1 MPGFFLIRH
10 HWCFFE
16 QFFVIIIIYDSFCAE
31 GFFSFRLINKKMEQT
46 MSNKM
51 KVVCPKCQAK
61 LQFDPA
67 KINSDVVKFKC
78 PACAVVLRIKK
89 PAPERGKEAGFIRHV
104 KKTATADQHERTG
117 AELSDMAQKFKQEL
131 GVGQEDR
138 ESKTGMAGSQD
149 TSVLKDEPESS
160 ENFIDETLNVSE
172 TRREKRV
179 KFKKKVLVNNQI
191 MVEAL
196 DISEGGLFL
205 HTGRSF
211 EDGAIVDVGI
221 PTQPGSF
228 DLIVQA
234 KVRHNHRG
242 IGMGLQFVDVDVKK
256 KMQLKKLVNELD
268 EAAAKEL
275 EGRKKILLIGGTDTA
290 RNINKSK
297 LVLDGFYVLQ
307 ATTVDEVFK
316 ILQDDPPDAMILE
329 WQETKFN
336 CKGLL
341 AKISQNPANN
351 AIIKV
356 VLSAL
361 TDSQVQ
367 REILN
372 SGTHKYMAKMDTNP
386 AKLSNVLKQL
396 IEERD
401 GSV

>member
-1 MPGFFLIRH
+1 
-10 HWCFFE
+10 
-16 QFFVIIIIYDSFCAE
+16 
-31 GFFSFRLINKKMEQT
+31 MERT
-46 MSNKM
+46 MSNIM

-61 LQFDPA
+61 LKFDPERITTEVA
-67 KINSDVVKFKC
+67 KFKC
-78 PACAVVLRIKK
+78 PSCAVVLRVKKPISGKEKESSFIRHKKK
-89 PAPERGKEAGFIRHV
+89 PAATESPEE
-104 KKTATADQHERTG
+104 TG
-117 AELSDMAQKFKQEL
+117 PEMGGQAQKSDKEHGFEQRLDLDSSAKAADAEEKQEQPP
-131 GVGQEDR
+131 G
-138 ESKTGMAGSQD
+138 
-149 TSVLKDEPESS
+149 SS
-160 ENFIDETLNVSE
+160 ETAEDETTTVSNS
-172 TRREKRV
+172 RSQKRV
-179 KFKKKVLVNNQI
+179 KFKKKVLINNQI

-211 EDGAIVDVGI
+211 EDGAVVEVGI

-228 DLIVQA
+228 DLVVQA
-234 KVRHNHRG
+234 EVRHNHRG
-242 IGMGLQFVDVDVKK
+242 IGMGLQFVDLNANQLA
-256 KMQLKKLVNELD
+256 QLKKLVIELD
-268 EAAAKEL
+268 EAAAKEK
-275 EGRKKILLIGGTDTA
+275 EGRKKILLVGGTDTA

-307 ATTVDEVFK
+307 ATSADEVFK
-316 ILQDDPPDAMILE
+316 VLQEEPPDAMVVE
-329 WQETKFN
+329 WQEANFN

-341 AKISQNPANN
+341 AKIAQNPGNN

-372 SGTHKYMAKMDTNP
+372 SGAHKYMAKMDTNP

-401 GSV
+401 GG

>member
-1 MPGFFLIRH
+1 
-10 HWCFFE
+10 
-16 QFFVIIIIYDSFCAE
+16 
-31 GFFSFRLINKKMEQT
+31 

-67 KINSDVVKFKC
+67 KITSDVAKFKC

-89 PAPERGKEAGFIRHV
+89 PAPERGKEAGFIRHA
-104 KKTATADQHERTG
+104 KKPATAGQHEEAG
-117 AELSDMAQKFKQEL
+117 AESSDMAQKFGQEM

-138 ESKTGMAGSQD
+138 ESNTGTFGSQD
-149 TSVLKDEPESS
+149 PSVLKDKPGPESS
-160 ENFIDETLNVSE
+160 ENFTDEAINVSE

-211 EDGAIVDVGI
+211 EDGAVVDVGI
-221 PTQPGSF
+221 PSQPGCF
-228 DLIVQA
+228 DLVVQA
-234 KVRHNHRG
+234 TVRHNHRG

-256 KMQLKKLVNELD
+256 KMQLKKLVKELD
-268 EAAAKEL
+268 EATAKEL
-275 EGRKKILLIGGTDTA
+275 EGRKKILLVGGTDTA

-307 ATTVDEVFK
+307 ATTADEVFK
-316 ILQDDPPDAMILE
+316 TLQEEPPDALVLE

-341 AKISQNPANN
+341 ARINQNPAND

-367 REILN
+367 REILD
-372 SGTHKYMAKMDTNP
+372 SGAHKYMAKMDTNP

>member
-1 MPGFFLIRH
+1 
-10 HWCFFE
+10 
-16 QFFVIIIIYDSFCAE
+16 
-31 GFFSFRLINKKMEQT
+31 

-51 KVVCPKCQAK
+51 KVVCPKCKAK

-67 KINSDVVKFKC
+67 KITSDVAKFKC

-89 PAPERGKEAGFIRHV
+89 PAPERGKEAGFIRHA
-104 KKTATADQHERTG
+104 KKTAIADQHEKGG
-117 AELSDMAQKFKQEL
+117 AELSDMAQKFKQEM
-131 GVGQEDR
+131 GVSQEDR
-138 ESKTGMAGSQD
+138 ESKTGTAGSQD
-149 TSVLKDEPESS
+149 TSVLNDEPKPESS
-160 ENFIDETLNVSE
+160 ENFTDETLNVSE

-211 EDGAIVDVGI
+211 ENGAIVDVGI

-228 DLIVQA
+228 DLVVQA

-275 EGRKKILLIGGTDTA
+275 EGRKKILLIGGTDTT

-307 ATTVDEVFK
+307 ATKVDEVFK
-316 ILQDDPPDAMILE
+316 ILQDEPPDAMIAE

-336 CKGLL
+336 CKNLL

-367 REILN
+367 REILD
-372 SGTHKYMAKMDTNP
+372 SGVHKYMAKMDTNP